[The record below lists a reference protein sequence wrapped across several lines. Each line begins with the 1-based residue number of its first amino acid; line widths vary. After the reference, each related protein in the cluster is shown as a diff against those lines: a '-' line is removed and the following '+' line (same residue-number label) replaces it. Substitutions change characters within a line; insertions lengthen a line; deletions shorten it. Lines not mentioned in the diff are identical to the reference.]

1 MLNSFSLTLFLKIL
15 DYVSL
20 QDFIKSSVVPYD
32 CREILENL
40 RLASSAAKQQIQKTM
55 ICCLRQSF

>member
-32 CREILENL
+32 CREKLENL
-40 RLASSAAKQQIQKTM
+40 HLASSAAKQQIQKAM

>member
-40 RLASSAAKQQIQKTM
+40 RLASSAAKQQIQKAM
-55 ICCLRQSF
+55 ICSLRQSF